1 MRKIRLSPWS
11 IALGLL
17 VLVMIAAILGIVP
30 LTPWNVFWIVV
41 TVFCVW
47 AIMRFLFPPENN

>member
-1 MRKIRLSPWS
+1 MKLKLSWWS

-17 VLVMIAAILGIVP
+17 ALLIIFSMFGIVK
-30 LTPWNVFWIVV
+30 LDAWSIFWLAV

-47 AIMRFLFPPENN
+47 AIMRLFFPKKTE

>member
-1 MRKIRLSPWS
+1 MNLKLSWWS

-17 VLVMIAAILGIVP
+17 ALLIVFSMLGIVT
-30 LTPWNVFWIVV
+30 LDAWSIFWLAV

-47 AIMRFLFPPENN
+47 AIMRLFFPKKTE

>member
-1 MRKIRLSPWS
+1 MNLKLSWWS

-17 VLVMIAAILGIVP
+17 ALLIVFSIFGIVK
-30 LTPWNVFWIVV
+30 LDAWSIFWLAV

-47 AIMRFLFPPENN
+47 AIMRTFFPKKME